1 MSKTKKIIWS
11 IVIVLGLSGA
21 IMGINLYSKL
31 FKNNIS
37 EEAAE
42 FLYIP
47 TGSNIDDVER
57 IIKENNI
64 LLNTETFK
72 WVATQLKYKNI
83 KPGKYKIKQGM
94 SNVELVRKLRAGDQE
109 IVKLSFQNFRLMSE
123 FAGYVGK
130 QLECDSTEL
139 LNKLDSIDLI
149 REYGFNEENIFCMFI
164 PNTYEFYWNTSALKF
179 IDKMNEQYVKFWTEE
194 RISKAKKIGLSKTE
208 VSILA
213 SIVDQEALVN
223 KEMKTIAG
231 VYMNRIN
238 RGMKLEADPT
248 VIFAIGNFNIKRVL
262 NRMLNHNSPYNT
274 YKYNGLPPGPICM
287 PSIAAIDA
295 VLYYEKHNYI
305 YFCAKED
312 FSGYHNYASNL
323 AEHQN
328 NAKKFQLAL
337 SKRGI
342 MK

>member
-11 IVIVLGLSGA
+11 IILVVGLSA
-21 IMGINLYSKL
+21 SIMGINLYSKL

-37 EEAAE
+37 EDAAE
-42 FLYIP
+42 YLYIP
-47 TGSNIDDVER
+47 TGSSIDDVER
-57 IIKENNI
+57 IIKENNV

-72 WVATQLKYKNI
+72 WVASQLKYKNI

-109 IVKLSFQNFRLMSE
+109 VVKLSFQNFRLISE

-130 QLECDSTEL
+130 QLECDSAEIIS
-139 LNKLDSIDLI
+139 KLDSIDLI

-179 IDKMNEQYVKFWTEE
+179 IDKMNEQYVKFWTED
-194 RISKAKKIGLSKTE
+194 RIAKAKKIELTKVE
-208 VSILA
+208 VSVLA

-262 NRMLNHNSPYNT
+262 NKMLAHNSPYNT

-295 VLYYEKHNYI
+295 VLSYEKHNYI

-323 AEHQN
+323 AEHKK

>member
-11 IVIVLGLSGA
+11 IIIVIAISGA

-31 FKNNIS
+31 FKNNVS
-37 EEAAE
+37 ENASEY
-42 FLYIP
+42 LYIP
-47 TGSNIDDVER
+47 TGSTINDVER
-57 IIKENNI
+57 IINENNI
-64 LLNTETFK
+64 LQNTETFK
-72 WVATQLKYKNI
+72 WVAAQLKYKNI
-83 KPGKYKIKQGM
+83 KPGKYKINQGM

-109 IVKLSFQNFRLMSE
+109 VVKLSFQNFRLISE
-123 FAGYVGK
+123 FVGYVGK

-139 LNKLDSIDLI
+139 ANKLDSIDLI
-149 REYGFNEENIFCMFI
+149 RKYGFNEENIFCMFI

-179 IDKMNEQYVKFWTEE
+179 IDKMNEQYQKFWTDD
-194 RISKAKKIGLSKTE
+194 RIAKAKKIGLTKVE
-208 VSILA
+208 VSVLA

-248 VIFAIGNFNIKRVL
+248 VIFAIGDFNIKRVL
-262 NRMLNHNSPYNT
+262 NKMLAHNSPYNT

-295 VLYYEKHNYI
+295 VLSYEKHNYI

-323 AEHQN
+323 KDHQL
-328 NAKKFQLAL
+328 NARKFQLAL

>member
-11 IVIVLGLSGA
+11 IILVVGLSA
-21 IMGINLYSKL
+21 SIMGINLYSKL

-37 EEAAE
+37 EDAAE
-42 FLYIP
+42 YLYIT
-47 TGSNIDDVER
+47 TGSSIDDVER

-72 WVATQLKYKNI
+72 WVASQLKYKTI
-83 KPGKYKIKQGM
+83 KPGKYKIMQGM

-109 IVKLSFQNFRLMSE
+109 VVKLSFQNFRLMSE

-179 IDKMNEQYVKFWTEE
+179 IDKMNEQYVKFWTED
-194 RISKAKKIGLSKTE
+194 RIAKAKKIGLTKVE
-208 VSILA
+208 VSVLA

-262 NRMLNHNSPYNT
+262 NKMLAHNSPYNT

-295 VLYYEKHNYI
+295 VLSYEKHNYI

-323 AEHQN
+323 AEHQK

-342 MK
+342 LK

>member
-11 IVIVLGLSGA
+11 IIIVIVLSGA

-37 EEAAE
+37 EDAAE
-42 FLYIP
+42 YLYIP
-47 TGSNIDDVER
+47 TGSSIDDVER
-57 IIKENNI
+57 IIKENNV

-72 WVATQLKYKNI
+72 WVATQLKYKTI
-83 KPGKYKIKQGM
+83 KPGKYRIKQGM

-109 IVKLSFQNFRLMSE
+109 VVKLSFQNFRLMSE

-130 QLECDSTEL
+130 QLECDSLEL
-139 LNKLDSIDLI
+139 INKLDSIDLI
-149 REYGFNEENIFCMFI
+149 RKYGFNEENIFCMFI

-179 IDKMNEQYVKFWTEE
+179 IDKMNEQYQKFWTDD
-194 RISKAKKIGLSKTE
+194 RIAKAKKIGLTKTE

-262 NRMLNHNSPYNT
+262 NKMLAHNSPYNT

-295 VLYYEKHNYI
+295 VLSYEKHNYI

-312 FSGYHNYASNL
+312 FSGYHNYASNIT
-323 AEHQN
+323 EHQK